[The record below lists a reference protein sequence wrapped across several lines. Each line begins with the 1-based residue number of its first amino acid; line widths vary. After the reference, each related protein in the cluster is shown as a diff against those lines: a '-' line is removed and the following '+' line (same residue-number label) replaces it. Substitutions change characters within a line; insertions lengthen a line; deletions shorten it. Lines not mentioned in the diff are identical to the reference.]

1 MPLETLVTHRQ
12 LRGHVAAYQCC
23 GSSLIGSAL
32 VGFDVRQ
39 QAHIQ
44 HLTDVFHGQPA
55 KEAHLDDL
63 GLSRIDARQV
73 DQRLVERTRSASA
86 SSGGATTTASS
97 SDTCW
102 TPRPRLTL

>member
-1 MPLETLVTHRQ
+1 MPLKTLVTHRQ

-23 GSSLIGSAL
+23 GKSLIGSAL

-63 GLSRIDARQV
+63 GLSRVDARQA
-73 DQRLVERTRSASA
+73 DQRLVERHEIRCGVLAS
-86 SSGGATTTASS
+86 GDGHHTFERHVLDTAAA
-97 SDTCW
+97 
-102 TPRPRLTL
+102 LTL